1 MIVLYDFP
9 ECPYAQK
16 VRIVLAEKELE
27 FERKLVDLRKNEQ
40 RSAEFLK
47 LNPLGKVP
55 VLVDDDAVIYDSTI
69 INEYL
74 NEEYPNPPLM
84 PEDSYGRALVRMR
97 EDLADMLFTP
107 RIELLQAELRR
118 GEAERDADKVRRFQ
132 QEIAQLLRR
141 LEHPLSVHQF
151 VAGDF
156 SLADAAFAP
165 GILLLPKLG
174 VEVDSSLVNVQRWI
188 RELQE
193 RASVQSVQSALL

>member
-27 FERKLVDLRKNEQ
+27 FETRLVDLRKNEQ

-55 VLVDDDAVIYDSTI
+55 VLVDEDAVIYDSTI

-84 PEDSYGRALVRMR
+84 PEDSYGRAKVRMN

-107 RIELLQAELRR
+107 RVELLQAELRR
-118 GEAERDADKVRRFQ
+118 GEAERDGEKIRRLQ
-132 QEIAQLLRR
+132 NEILQLFRR
-141 LEHPLSVHQF
+141 LEHPLQSHRF
-151 VAGDF
+151 VAGEF

-174 VEVDSSLVNVQRWI
+174 VEVDPSLVNVQRWI
-188 RELQE
+188 KELHE
-193 RASVQSVQSALL
+193 RASVQAVQH